1 MINALIVLFAEAL
14 VRTAPYALAAMGG
27 WSSERSGVMN
37 IALEGKM
44 LTAACVYA
52 LVGFT
57 THSFLFA
64 LLAALLSSI
73 LLSLLHWLVTQTYKV
88 DQIISGMAIN
98 VLAAGATGFIAVRYL
113 QETSGTLPVIPTVAV
128 RISSDYIW
136 HISPY
141 VMLAWVLPFVLAWY
155 VRRTRGGLRLSAVG
169 NDPDK
174 ARLIGV
180 APKTVR
186 AVALI
191 ATGVFTGV
199 AGVLFVSNAGRFTED
214 MTAGS
219 GFIGLAAL
227 ILGGWRP
234 LPALLAAFAFAV
246 FDAMQTIFQGVHL
259 FGITI
264 PSQFWQ
270 SLPYVVTVVALA
282 GFLGRSRAPA
292 GLGKA

>member
-1 MINALIVLFAEAL
+1 MINALIVLLAEAIL
-14 VRTAPYALAAMGG
+14 RTAPYALAAMGG

-52 LVGFT
+52 FVGFRI
-57 THSFLFA
+57 HNFWLA
-64 LLAALLSSI
+64 LLAALAAST
-73 LLSLLHWLVTQTYKV
+73 LLSLIHWIVTQTYRV

-113 QETSGTLPVIPTVAV
+113 QDVSGNLPVIPSLAV

-136 HISPY
+136 HVSPY
-141 VMLAWVLPFVLAWY
+141 VILAILLPFALAWY
-155 VRRTRGGLRLSAVG
+155 ARRTRGGLRLTAVG

-180 APKTVR
+180 QPRKIR
-186 AVALI
+186 AAALVG
-191 ATGVFTGV
+191 TGVFTGF
-199 AGVLFVSNAGRFTED
+199 AGVLFVSNSGRFTED

-219 GFIGLAAL
+219 GYIGLAAL

-234 LPALLAAFAFAV
+234 IPALLAAFAFAV
-246 FDAMQTIFQGVHL
+246 FDAMQTIFQGVKIM
-259 FGITI
+259 GVSV

-270 SLPYVVTVVALA
+270 SLPYLVTVIALA
-282 GFLGRSRAPA
+282 GFLGRSRSPA

>member
-1 MINALIVLFAEAL
+1 MLLAEAIL
-14 VRTAPYALAAMGG
+14 RASPYALAAMGG
-27 WSSERSGVMN
+27 WSSERSGIMN

-52 LVGFT
+52 WVGFS
-57 THSFLFA
+57 THNLWLSLI
-64 LLAALLSSI
+64 AALVASTILSVV
-73 LLSLLHWLVTQTYKV
+73 HWLITQIYKV

-98 VLAAGATGFIAVRYL
+98 VLAAGATGFIAVKYL
-113 QETSGTLPVIPTVAV
+113 QETTGELPVLKPVAIPLTGA
-128 RISSDYIW
+128 YTW
-136 HISPY
+136 HVSPY
-141 VMLAWVLPFVLAWY
+141 VIVAMLLPFGLAWY
-155 VRRTRGGLRLSAVG
+155 SKRTRGGLRLNAVG

-186 AVALI
+186 LAALV
-191 ATGVFTGV
+191 ATGVFTGL
-199 AGVLFVSNAGRFTED
+199 AGALFASNAGRFTED

-234 LPALLAAFAFAV
+234 IPALIASLAFAL
-246 FDAMQTIFQGVHL
+246 FDAMQVTFQGVKVL
-259 FGITI
+259 GVMI
-264 PSQFWQ
+264 PSQAWQ
-270 SLPYVVTVVALA
+270 SLPYLVTVIALA
-282 GFLGRSRAPA
+282 GLLGRSRPPA

>member
-1 MINALIVLFAEAL
+1 MISTILVLLAESIMRAS
-14 VRTAPYALAAMGG
+14 PYALAAMGG

-52 LVGFT
+52 LVGFAS
-57 THSFLFA
+57 HSVLLA
-64 LLAALLSSI
+64 LLAAIGASTA
-73 LLSLLHWLVTQTYKV
+73 LSLVHYLITQVYKV

-98 VLAAGATGFIAVRYL
+98 VLAAGGTGFIVVKYM
-113 QETSGTLPVIPTVAV
+113 QGDTSNLPVAPTWA
-128 RISSDYIW
+128 IQLTKDYIF
-136 HISPY
+136 HLSPY
-141 VMLAWVLPFVLAWY
+141 VLFAMALPFGLAWY
-155 VRRTRGGLRLSAVG
+155 ARRTRGGLRLTAVG

-180 APKTVR
+180 QPR
-186 AVALI
+186 PIRFMSLI

-199 AGVLFVSNAGRFTED
+199 AGTLFVSNSGRFTEG
-214 MTAGS
+214 MTSGS

-234 LPALLAAFAFAV
+234 IPALLAALAFAV
-246 FDAMQTIFQGVHL
+246 FDAMQVICQGVKI
-259 FGITI
+259 FGVIV

-270 SLPYVVTVVALA
+270 SLPYVVTVIALA
-282 GFLGRSRAPA
+282 GFLGRSRPPA